1 MQWGTSWAA
10 WGVLFVSLFVSG
22 NAFAVNKCV
31 DVSGRT
37 SFQDAPCAAGQK
49 AEEINAIPSSKGVNP
64 MEGRKLLGASSS
76 APVSA
81 PVANAPLSQRSSD
94 CPDAEAMAKLQVE
107 AESIAL
113 PLPIR
118 NQKRQDF
125 EALKQRC
132 G

>member
-1 MQWGTSWAA
+1 MRTFGVVM
-10 WGVLFVSLFVSG
+10 GVLAWFSLSAG
-22 NAFAVNKCV
+22 SAWAVNKCV
-31 DVSGRT
+31 DVQGRT
-37 SFQDAPCAAGQK
+37 SFQDAPCADGQAAK
-49 AEEINAIPSSKGVNP
+49 QVDVTPTSKGVQP
-64 MEGRKLLGASSS
+64 PAPRAQAGSAPSSATAAPS
-76 APVSA
+76 APVDPA
-81 PVANAPLSQRSSD
+81 KERPAD
-94 CPDAEAMAKLQVE
+94 CPDAQAMQRMQIE

>member
-1 MQWGTSWAA
+1 MRTA
-10 WGVLFVSLFVSG
+10 WVVMGVFAWFGLSAGS
-22 NAFAVNKCV
+22 AWAVNKCV
-31 DVSGRT
+31 DAQGRT
-37 SFQDAPCAAGQK
+37 SFQDAPCADGQAAK
-49 AEEINAIPSSKGVNP
+49 QVDVTPASKGIQPPVP
-64 MEGRKLLGASSS
+64 RAQAGSASSS
-76 APVSA
+76 AAAA
-81 PVANAPLSQRSSD
+81 PAVPIDSGKERPAD
-94 CPDAEAMAKLQVE
+94 CPDAQAMQRMQVE